1 MLWNETFLSYFQAL
15 WFLCFFCVF
24 YLGIFKVNLNPWH
37 GKNEPPISAH
47 RGSGYWAIELCAI
60 LEPLEGVQIGAI
72 SQLEQAIE
80 VNRLAH
86 YHIWW
91 NLDLADDDGGRIL
104 EVADTLVVATLGF
117 WNWIGSKRI
126 RKNSLFSRINHWF
139 PPIISNIC
147 LLESFQMIHS
157 GFPKKRSNFWHI
169 FPDSKNWGKYGSKNP
184 FEKKV
189 TTPFL
194 WDGLLMLLFIRC
206 TYNKKEAVH
215 NFIGLI
221 YVPSSSLCFTTAQ
234 AVAWKFSSLS
244 F

>member
-1 MLWNETFLSYFQAL
+1 M
-15 WFLCFFCVF
+15 F

-126 RKNSLFSRINHWF
+126 WKNSLFARINHWF

-157 GFPKKRSNFWHI
+157 GFPKNVQISDIYFRIRKIGGSMVPKTHLRKR
-169 FPDSKNWGKYGSKNP
+169 
-184 FEKKV
+184 
-189 TTPFL
+189 L
-194 WDGLLMLLFIRC
+194 RLLFC
-206 TYNKKEAVH
+206 EMGSWC
-215 NFIGLI
+215 F
-221 YVPSSSLCFTTAQ
+221 SSS
-234 AVAWKFSSLS
+234 VALITKKKLFIIL
-244 F
+244 